1 MRVFEE
7 FGLLIQL
14 VRQCIYDMRN
24 FDFFLLIF
32 IALFV
37 FIYMILGAE
46 FANDDYPDFD
56 MGTIILI

>member
-1 MRVFEE
+1 
-7 FGLLIQL
+7 
-14 VRQCIYDMRN
+14 MRN

-37 FIYMILGAE
+37 FIYKILGAE
-46 FANDDYPDFD
+46 FANDDYPDFG